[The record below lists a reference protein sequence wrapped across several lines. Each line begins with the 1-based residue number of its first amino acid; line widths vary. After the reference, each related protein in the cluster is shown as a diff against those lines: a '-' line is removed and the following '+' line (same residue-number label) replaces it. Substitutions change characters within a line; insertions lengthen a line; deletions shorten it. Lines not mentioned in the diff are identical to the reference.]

1 MNDLNKNNL
10 ELEIIS
16 NESGGFISAN
26 RNIFNNINLSYNSK
40 FILNQAIKGTP
51 MIKIGKGYPKIMLV
65 AGVHGNELAPQIAAL
80 NLIEEFADIDLEYK
94 KGNLD
99 KRLNGSVYIIPFAS
113 PRSTMDN
120 SRYFDGIDLNRSS
133 HLPHTITN
141 MILKKAKKL
150 EVSAIGDFHS
160 SAPNSN
166 PGKEGVFCTKV
177 PCSKSYFIADYISKK
192 VGSEKI
198 LYPSAGIP
206 FKGALEDE
214 ANLIQIP
221 AVTCEVLSAIGYS
234 NEKICKRSYL
244 QMKAFLE
251 YFGIIDDSS
260 E

>member
-16 NESGGFISAN
+16 HESGGFISAN
-26 RNIFNNINLSYNSK
+26 RNIFNNIPLSDNSR

-51 MIKIGKGYPKIMLV
+51 MIRIGEGYPNVMIV
-65 AGVHGNELAPQIAAL
+65 AGVHGNELAPQIAAY
-80 NLIEEFADIDLEYK
+80 NLIEEIVGLDLQ
-94 KGNLD
+94 GT
-99 KRLNGSVYIIPFAS
+99 VYIIPSAS

-120 SRYFDGIDLNRSS
+120 SRYFEGIDLNRST
-133 HLPHTITN
+133 HLPNTITN
-141 MILKKAKKL
+141 NILKKAKEL
-150 EVSAIGDFHS
+150 GISAIGDFHS

-166 PGKEGVFCTKV
+166 PGKEGVFCTQK
-177 PCSKSYFIADYISKK
+177 PCTASFYIADYISKK

-198 LYPSAGIP
+198 IYPMAGIP

-214 ANLIQIP
+214 SNLAQIP

-234 NEKICKRSYL
+234 NDKICKRSYL

-251 YFGIIDDSS
+251 YFGIIEKTHD
-260 E
+260 

>member
-1 MNDLNKNNL
+1 MDDLNKNNL

-16 NESGGFISAN
+16 YESGGFISAN
-26 RNIFNNINLSYNSK
+26 KNIFNNIYLSDNSR
-40 FILNQAIKGTP
+40 FILNQSIKGTP
-51 MIKIGKGYPKIMLV
+51 MIKIGNEGPKIMLV

-80 NLIEEFADIDLEYK
+80 NLIEKLS
-94 KGNLD
+94 NLD
-99 KRLNGSVYIIPFAS
+99 SSGAVNGTVYIIPFAS
-113 PRSTMDN
+113 PKSTMDN

-141 MILKKAKKL
+141 IILKKAKKL

-166 PGKEGVFCTKV
+166 PGKEGIFCTKV
-177 PCSKSYFIADYISKK
+177 PCSKSYFIAEYISKK

-234 NEKICKRSYL
+234 NEKICQRSYL

-251 YFGIIDDSS
+251 YFSIID
-260 E
+260 

>member
-10 ELEIIS
+10 ELEIIFS
-16 NESGGFISAN
+16 QSGGFVSAN
-26 RNIFNNINLSYNSK
+26 KNIFNNINLSDNSK

-51 MIKIGKGYPKIMLV
+51 MIKIGNGGPNLMIV

-80 NLIEEFADIDLEYK
+80 NLIDSIY
-94 KGNLD
+94 NLD
-99 KRLNGSVYIIPFAS
+99 LNSTVYIIPFAS
-113 PRSTMDN
+113 PKGTMDN
-120 SRYFDGIDLNRSS
+120 SRYFDGLDLNRSA
-133 HLPHTITN
+133 HLPHSVTN
-141 MILKKAKKL
+141 IILKKAKEL
-150 EVSAIGDFHS
+150 EVAAIGDFHS

-177 PCSKSYFIADYISKK
+177 PCSKSFFIADYISDK

-198 LYPSAGIP
+198 LYPSAGIH

-244 QMKAFLE
+244 QMRAFLE
-251 YFGIIDDSS
+251 YFDVFDNSS
-260 E
+260 K

>member
-1 MNDLNKNNL
+1 MVDLNKNNL
-10 ELEIIS
+10 DLEIIS
-16 NESGGFISAN
+16 YESGGFISAN
-26 RNIFNNINLSYNSK
+26 KNIFNNINLSDNSR

-51 MIKIGKGYPKIMLV
+51 MIKIGNGNPKIMLV

-80 NLIEEFADIDLEYK
+80 NLIDDLYNF
-94 KGNLD
+94 NLSES
-99 KRLNGSVYIIPFAS
+99 LNGTVYIVPFAS

-141 MILKKAKKL
+141 LILKKAKKL

-166 PGKEGVFCTKV
+166 PGKEGIFCTKV
-177 PCSKSYFIADYISKK
+177 PCSKSYFIADHISKK

-251 YFGIIDDSS
+251 YFGIFD
-260 E
+260 

>member
-1 MNDLNKNNL
+1 MDDLNKNNL

-16 NESGGFISAN
+16 NESGGFVAAN

-51 MIKIGKGYPKIMLV
+51 MIKIGNNGPKIMLV

-80 NLIEEFADIDLEYK
+80 NLIEKLS
-94 KGNLD
+94 NLD
-99 KRLNGSVYIIPFAS
+99 LNGSVNGTVYIIPFAS

-141 MILKKAKKL
+141 LILKKAKKL

-166 PGKEGVFCTKV
+166 PGKEGIFCTKV
-177 PCSKSYFIADYISKK
+177 PCSKSYFIAEYISKK

-234 NEKICKRSYL
+234 NEKICQRSYL

-251 YFGIIDDSS
+251 YFGLIDD
-260 E
+260 

>member
-10 ELEIIS
+10 DLEIVS

-26 RNIFNNINLSYNSK
+26 RNIFNNINLSDNSK

-51 MIKIGKGYPKIMLV
+51 MIKMGEGFPQVMMV

-80 NLIEEFADIDLEYK
+80 RLIDNIYSMDLE
-94 KGNLD
+94 GT
-99 KRLNGSVYIIPFAS
+99 VYVIPFAS
-113 PRSTMDN
+113 PKSTMEN
-120 SRYFDGIDLNRSS
+120 SRYFDGIDLNRST
-133 HLPHTITN
+133 HLPNTITN
-141 MILKKAKKL
+141 LILKKAKDL
-150 EVSAIGDFHS
+150 NVSAIGDFHS

-166 PGKEGVFCTKV
+166 PGKEGVFCTQK
-177 PCSKSYFIADYISKK
+177 PCGSSFIIADYISNK

-198 LYPSAGIP
+198 IYPIAGIP

-214 ANLIQIP
+214 SNLGQIP

-244 QMKAFLE
+244 QMIAFLE
-251 YFGIIDDSS
+251 YFGIID
-260 E
+260 

>member
-1 MNDLNKNNL
+1 MDDLNKNNL

-16 NESGGFISAN
+16 NESGGFVAAN

-51 MIKIGKGYPKIMLV
+51 MIKIGNNGPKIMLV

-80 NLIEEFADIDLEYK
+80 NLIEKLS
-94 KGNLD
+94 NLD
-99 KRLNGSVYIIPFAS
+99 LNGSVNGTVYIIPFAS

-141 MILKKAKKL
+141 LILKKAKKL

-166 PGKEGVFCTKV
+166 PCKEGIFCTKV
-177 PCSKSYFIADYISKK
+177 PCSKSYFIAEYISKK

-234 NEKICKRSYL
+234 NEKICQRSYL

-251 YFGIIDDSS
+251 YFGLIDDSS

>member
-26 RNIFNNINLSYNSK
+26 RNIFNNINLSDNSK
-40 FILNQAIKGTP
+40 FILSQAIKGTP
-51 MIKIGKGYPKIMLV
+51 MIKMGEGFPQVMMV

-80 NLIEEFADIDLEYK
+80 RLIDNISSMDL
-94 KGNLD
+94 G
-99 KRLNGSVYIIPFAS
+99 GTVYIIPFAS
-113 PRSTMDN
+113 PKSTMEN
-120 SRYFDGIDLNRSS
+120 SRYFDGIDLNRST
-133 HLPHTITN
+133 HLPNTITN
-141 MILKKAKKL
+141 LILKKAKEL
-150 EVSAIGDFHS
+150 NVSAIGDFHS

-166 PGKEGVFCTKV
+166 PGKEGVFCTQK
-177 PCSKSYFIADYISKK
+177 PCGSSFIIADYISNK

-198 LYPSAGIP
+198 IYPVAGIP

-214 ANLIQIP
+214 SNLGQIP

-244 QMKAFLE
+244 QMIAFLG
-251 YFGIIDDSS
+251 YFGIID
-260 E
+260 

>member
-1 MNDLNKNNL
+1 MDDLNKNNL
-10 ELEIIS
+10 DLEIIS

-26 RNIFNNINLSYNSK
+26 RNIFNNINLSYSSK

-51 MIKIGKGYPKIMLV
+51 MIKIGNNSPRIMLV

-80 NLIEEFADIDLEYK
+80 NLIEELS
-94 KGNLD
+94 NLD
-99 KRLNGSVYIIPFAS
+99 LNGSVNGTVYIIPFAS
-113 PRSTMDN
+113 PKSTMDN

-166 PGKEGVFCTKV
+166 PGKEGIFCTKV
-177 PCSKSYFIADYISKK
+177 PCSKSYFIAEYISKK

-234 NEKICKRSYL
+234 NEKICKRSFL

-251 YFGIIDDSS
+251 YFGIINDSS

>member
-26 RNIFNNINLSYNSK
+26 RNIFNNINLTYNSK

-51 MIKIGKGYPKIMLV
+51 MIKIGNNGPKIMLV

-80 NLIEEFADIDLEYK
+80 NMIEELS
-94 KGNLD
+94 NLD
-99 KRLNGSVYIIPFAS
+99 LNGSVNGTVYIIPFAS

-166 PGKEGVFCTKV
+166 PGKEGIFCTKV
-177 PCSKSYFIADYISKK
+177 PCSKSYFIAEYISKK

-234 NEKICKRSYL
+234 NEKICKRSFL

-251 YFGIIDDSS
+251 YFGIINDSS

>member
-1 MNDLNKNNL
+1 MYDLNKNNL

-51 MIKIGKGYPKIMLV
+51 MIKIGDNGPKIMLV

-80 NLIEEFADIDLEYK
+80 NLIEELS
-94 KGNLD
+94 NLD
-99 KRLNGSVYIIPFAS
+99 LNGSVNGTVYIIPFAS

-251 YFGIIDDSS
+251 YFGIID
-260 E
+260 

>member
-80 NLIEEFADIDLEYK
+80 NLIEELS
-94 KGNLD
+94 NLD
-99 KRLNGSVYIIPFAS
+99 LNGSLNGTVYIIPFAS

-141 MILKKAKKL
+141 LILKKAKKL
-150 EVSAIGDFHS
+150 EVSGIGDFHS

-177 PCSKSYFIADYISKK
+177 PCSKSYFIAEHISKK

-251 YFGIIDDSS
+251 YFGIID
-260 E
+260 

>member
-26 RNIFNNINLSYNSK
+26 RNIFNNINLTYNSK

-51 MIKIGKGYPKIMLV
+51 MIKIGNNGPKIMLV

-80 NLIEEFADIDLEYK
+80 NLIEELS
-94 KGNLD
+94 NLD
-99 KRLNGSVYIIPFAS
+99 LNGSVNGTVYIIPFAS

-166 PGKEGVFCTKV
+166 PGKEGIFCTKV
-177 PCSKSYFIADYISKK
+177 PCSKSYFIAEYISKK

-234 NEKICKRSYL
+234 NEKICKRSFL

-251 YFGIIDDSS
+251 YFGIINDSS

>member
-1 MNDLNKNNL
+1 MV
-10 ELEIIS
+10 
-16 NESGGFISAN
+16 
-26 RNIFNNINLSYNSK
+26 
-40 FILNQAIKGTP
+40 
-51 MIKIGKGYPKIMLV
+51 PK
-65 AGVHGNELAPQIAAL
+65 
-80 NLIEEFADIDLEYK
+80 
-94 KGNLD
+94 
-99 KRLNGSVYIIPFAS
+99 
-113 PRSTMDN
+113 STMDN

-166 PGKEGVFCTKV
+166 PGKEGIFCTKV

-251 YFGIIDDSS
+251 YFGIID
-260 E
+260 

>member
-1 MNDLNKNNL
+1 MDDLNKNNL

-26 RNIFNNINLSYNSK
+26 RNIFNNINLSYSSK

-51 MIKIGKGYPKIMLV
+51 MIKIGNNGPRIMLV

-80 NLIEEFADIDLEYK
+80 NLIEELS
-94 KGNLD
+94 NLD
-99 KRLNGSVYIIPFAS
+99 LNGSVNGTVYIIPFAS
-113 PRSTMDN
+113 PKSTMDN

-166 PGKEGVFCTKV
+166 PGKEGIFCTKV
-177 PCSKSYFIADYISKK
+177 PCSKSYFIAEYISKK

-234 NEKICKRSYL
+234 NEKICQRSYL
-244 QMKAFLE
+244 QMKAFLG
-251 YFGIIDDSS
+251 YFGVIDDSS